1 MLTLNTGSA
10 CDVCAEEYGPQCQP
24 HSIPCGHVLCMSCCS
39 TIVEKTPSRLTP
51 VCPFCREN
59 FTGDSIRIIRM
70 DFNSS
75 GWSTPR
81 RVPQHHIETSQTDF
95 ADMWARKTER
105 LLLSDGCSRS
115 RLEARRLE
123 DKVAKVAAK
132 KCSVEEVSKLHRELE
147 AWLTSDVKDDTTSLH
162 LSAALLRAILMNH
175 LAHAESSRNAKTV
188 EANLKAKID
197 DLEITNEK
205 LEAELR
211 KQRQQY
217 SQKAQDYQSVCIEL
231 NRLKGSLV
239 TQNDL
244 RQTATSPT
252 PPSTPAPPYS
262 PSAQSPLS
270 RFNSVHQR
278 SASMSSRPSTPATP
292 TPSRIFTPAPLS
304 RTQTPAPSVPRTQT
318 PAPPLP
324 RTQTPAPL
332 RTQTPGPPP
341 SRSHTPSVRSYTPAL
356 PALRT
361 TPAPSLMRTYT
372 PAPPII
378 PPKPRR
384 LSTPSPPKMMRSA
397 SEEKAEL
404 HQRWIP
410 PEMEQSKY
418 MARPSSRTAT
428 YSSSAARYQ

>member
-1 MLTLNTGSA
+1 
-10 CDVCAEEYGPQCQP
+10 
-24 HSIPCGHVLCMSCCS
+24 
-39 TIVEKTPSRLTP
+39 
-51 VCPFCREN
+51 
-59 FTGDSIRIIRM
+59 
-70 DFNSS
+70 
-75 GWSTPR
+75 
-81 RVPQHHIETSQTDF
+81 
-95 ADMWARKTER
+95 MWARKTER

-211 KQRQQY
+211 K
-217 SQKAQDYQSVCIEL
+217 
-231 NRLKGSLV
+231 
-239 TQNDL
+239 
-244 RQTATSPT
+244 
-252 PPSTPAPPYS
+252 
-262 PSAQSPLS
+262 
-270 RFNSVHQR
+270 
-278 SASMSSRPSTPATP
+278 
-292 TPSRIFTPAPLS
+292 
-304 RTQTPAPSVPRTQT
+304 
-318 PAPPLP
+318 
-324 RTQTPAPL
+324 
-332 RTQTPGPPP
+332 
-341 SRSHTPSVRSYTPAL
+341 SYTPAL